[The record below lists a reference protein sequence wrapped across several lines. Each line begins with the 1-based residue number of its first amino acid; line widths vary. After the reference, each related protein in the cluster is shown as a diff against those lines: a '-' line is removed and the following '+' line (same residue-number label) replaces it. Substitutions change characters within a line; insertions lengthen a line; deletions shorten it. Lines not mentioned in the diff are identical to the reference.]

1 MIITHYSF
9 GKIVI
14 DGRTYTSDVIIYP
27 GRVDDKWWRK
37 EGHRLQ
43 TEDLDAIVEAGPEAV
58 IIGTGNLGLMRVM
71 AETKAYLQS
80 RGIEV
85 HVARTSRAV
94 DLFNE
99 LQAKKGTVACL
110 HLTC

>member
-14 DGRTYTSDVIIYP
+14 DDRTYTSDLIIYP
-27 GRVDDKWWRK
+27 GRVDDKWWRR

-43 TEDLDAIVEAGPEAV
+43 AEDLSAVVEAGPEAV
-58 IIGTGNLGLMRVM
+58 VIGTGNLGLMKVP
-71 AETKAYLQS
+71 AETKAFLQS

-85 HVARTSRAV
+85 HLARTGRAV
-94 DLFNE
+94 KLFNA
-99 LQAKKGTVACL
+99 LQATKRTIACL